1 MICPG
6 WPQTWNPPPPS
17 GSPVVGVRGVCH
29 QAQLVFMVVFL
40 PQLKLNKTK
49 EKLSSLKHYC
59 IMKIFLGGTKKWGKV
74 LGNYDLALLGLGFPD
89 QNVILWT
96 VRKSG

>member
-1 MICPG
+1 
-6 WPQTWNPPPPS
+6 
-17 GSPVVGVRGVCH
+17 
-29 QAQLVFMVVFL
+29 
-40 PQLKLNKTK
+40 
-49 EKLSSLKHYC
+49 
-59 IMKIFLGGTKKWGKV
+59 MKIFLGGTKKWGKV

>member
-1 MICPG
+1 M
-6 WPQTWNPPPPS
+6 
-17 GSPVVGVRGVCH
+17 CH

-40 PQLKLNKTK
+40 PRLKLNKTK
-49 EKLSSLKHYC
+49 EKLSSLMHYC
-59 IMKIFLGGTKKWGKV
+59 IMKIFLGVIIEKWGKV
-74 LGNYDLALLGLGFPD
+74 FLLGKLYNDLTLLRLSFPD